1 MKKITIIL
9 IALFAFVTIYSQN
22 KNLND
27 NFNCLIRK
35 SVGDLNKDGLL
46 DKAIISMDTVNDA
59 KPLRLQIFF
68 AQPNKKFKLFFSSTE
83 IIEAMYPLE
92 KNGKYNGS
100 QIPDVYIEEGK
111 LQLDFYIKGNSRY
124 EFRFKNGE
132 FELTYFSYVNWNSI
146 NITETEF
153 NLLTGKYTKQ
163 TEINETSEITLKIK
177 GKIQIRPLPQL
188 KNFKPFE
195 NEFY

>member
-1 MKKITIIL
+1 MKKTTILL
-9 IALFAFVTIYSQN
+9 IVLFTSVNVYSQN
-22 KNLND
+22 KKLND

-46 DKAIISMDTVNDA
+46 DKAIIAMDTLNQT
-59 KPLRLQIFF
+59 KPLRLQIFLS
-68 AQPNKKFKLFFSSTE
+68 QPNGKSELFFSSTE
-83 IIEAMYPLE
+83 IIEAMYPIE
-92 KNGKYNGS
+92 KNGEHNGS

-124 EFRFKNGE
+124 EFIFRNGS
-132 FELTYFSYVNWNSI
+132 FELIHFSHVNWGGTH
-146 NITETEF
+146 ITETKF

-163 TEINETSEITLKIK
+163 IEKHETSEITLNIK
-177 GKIQIRPLPQL
+177 KEVHIKPLPQL

-195 NEFY
+195 NELY